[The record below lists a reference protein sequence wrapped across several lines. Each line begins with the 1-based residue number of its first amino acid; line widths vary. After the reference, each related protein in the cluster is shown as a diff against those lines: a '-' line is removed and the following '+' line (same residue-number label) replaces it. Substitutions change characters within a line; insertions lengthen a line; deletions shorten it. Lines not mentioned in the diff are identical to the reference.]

1 MTPISPRYALPVLA
15 MLSLTLVL
23 VLSHALHPR
32 YVDDCANP
40 EALLATAMIERYRT
54 PRAEWKEHWAR
65 HRPDRVQWSEATV
78 PFGENGKNPLHLLI
92 IRSFRAASLSRR
104 PIGLLPDLFQPEHRN
119 SSHVERGSTR
129 LPIHRVY
136 DDTRAFTHIAA
147 YFFVYAGRPVNNPF
161 LAQLRS
167 AATQIVRGTRPLT
180 LLLAEGSSPSGQL
193 EALEERLE
201 EWLIAAW
208 DYYRSVCTP

>member
-1 MTPISPRYALPVLA
+1 MTPVSPRYAVPALV
-15 MLSLTLVL
+15 MLSLSMVL

-40 EALLATAMIERYRT
+40 EALLATSMIERFRT
-54 PRAEWKEHWAR
+54 PRAEWREHWAR
-65 HRPDRVQWSEATV
+65 HRPERVQWSEATV
-78 PFGENGKNPLHLLI
+78 PFGENGKDPLHLLI
-92 IRSFRAASLSRR
+92 IRSFRAASLAQR
-104 PIGLLPDLFQPEHRN
+104 PIGLLPAPFEPERRN
-119 SSHVERGSTR
+119 NSVVGRGSR
-129 LPIHRVY
+129 GLPIHRVY
-136 DDTRAFTHIAA
+136 DDTRALTRLAA
-147 YFFVYAGRPVNNPF
+147 YVFVYDGRPVSNPF

-193 EALEERLE
+193 EALEERLD